1 MTSHQHHGGLEMG
14 PQEIVRTYE
23 VEILVI
29 LMILGLSLVMGYLLA
44 HSIFRGED
52 IDECG
57 GMEDGGS

>member
-1 MTSHQHHGGLEMG
+1 MEMG